1 MPRFRRPFPL
11 LFGLS
16 LCAAAPSF
24 AQSTLPTEREYDK
37 HSQIYNGSSCAQIT
51 DTLPPI
57 EAAPDDKVRVRAD
70 HADLLHNG
78 LSTLSGSVKLKR
90 DDQEITAEQLDYDEL
105 QQRITIDHESLF
117 RSSKIVVDS
126 QSSQFDLDDKSG
138 LFNDDSFVVLMRGA
152 RGHADQLQVNADK
165 TATLKGADYTTCA
178 PGNNSWYLEASKID
192 LDYDAG
198 IGTARNARLRFL
210 DVPIFYSPWIQFPID
225 DRRRTGLL
233 YPLLA
238 NTNKTGFD
246 LREPLYINLAP
257 NYDMTFTPRYMSER
271 GTQLEL
277 SGRYLLSQSEGD
289 LGYQYLNRDRVTDQE
304 RSYLYYND
312 RSLLTP
318 RLSMDL
324 HYADVSD
331 PGYFEDLGNNGIDLS
346 ANSFLDR
353 SARFMYQS
361 PASYSVQML
370 VQDYQEITSNLTQ
383 VEQPYKRLPQILF
396 NTQTRNS
403 FLYSRLGL
411 NGEYSNFVRADSVEG
426 QRIDVDPYIKVERDT
441 IAWYSKALLD
451 YRYTDYRLTGTAP
464 GDASNPSRGLPM
476 LSTEYGLRFE
486 RLLDDGTPQLLEPR
500 LFYLYVPY
508 RNQDDLPVFDSGEP
522 DFDFTQLFARN
533 RFSGID
539 RISDANELTLAL
551 TGRQLDP
558 DTGAV
563 KASAS
568 IGQLYRLEAPRV
580 ALPGETP
587 PDSGVTD
594 LIGEFEYNLS
604 THWGTRLLAQWSPAE
619 SEISR
624 AGVAVRYRDDN
635 RHLFETAYRYRRG
648 LLEQTDLTAMT
659 PIYHAISLAG
669 RWRYSV
675 RDKQSLDTYVGL
687 RYDTCCWAA
696 DAAFRRYI
704 SDSKG
709 TMNNGIYFQLE
720 LKGLGQIGSG
730 FPNLHVDDDV
740 Y

>member
-1 MPRFRRPFPL
+1 M

-16 LCAAAPSF
+16 LCVAAPAF
-24 AQSTLPTEREYDK
+24 AQSTLPTEREFDK
-37 HSQIYNGSSCAQIT
+37 HSQTYNGSSCAQIS

-57 EAAPDDKVRVRAD
+57 EAAPDDKVRVTAD
-70 HADLLHNG
+70 QADLVHNG

-90 DDQEITAEQLDYDEL
+90 DDQEITAEQLDYDEA
-105 QQRITIDHESLF
+105 QQRVIINHESLF
-117 RSSKIVVDS
+117 RSSKLVVDS

-138 LFNDDSFVVLMRGA
+138 LFNDNRFVLLSRGA

-165 TATLKGADYTTCA
+165 TASLKGADYTTCA
-178 PGNNSWYLEASKID
+178 PGNDSWYLEASKID

-210 DVPIFYSPWIQFPID
+210 GVPIFYSPWLEFPID
-225 DRRRTGLL
+225 DRRRSGLL

-238 NTNKTGFD
+238 NTDKTGFD
-246 LREPLYINLAP
+246 IREPIYINLAP
-257 NYDMTFTPRYMSER
+257 NYDMTFTPRYMSHR
-271 GTQLEL
+271 GTQLDL

-289 LGYQYLNRDRVTDQE
+289 LGYQYLDHDRVTDE
-304 RSYLYYND
+304 RRTYLFFND
-312 RSLLTP
+312 RSLLLP

-331 PGYFEDLGNNGIDLS
+331 PGYFEDLGGNGIDLS
-346 ANSFLDR
+346 SNSFLDR
-353 SARFMYQS
+353 SARFIYQS

-370 VQDYQEITSNLTQ
+370 VQDYQKIISNLTQ
-383 VEQPYKRLPQILF
+383 VEEPYKRLPQIRF
-396 NTQTRNS
+396 DTQSRNS
-403 FLYSRLGL
+403 FLYSRIGL
-411 NGEYSNFVRADSVEG
+411 TGEYSNFVRDDSVEG
-426 QRIDVDPYIKVERDT
+426 QRIDIDPYIKVERDT
-441 IAWYSKALLD
+441 LAWYSKAQLD

-464 GDASNPSRGLPM
+464 GETDDPDRALPM
-476 LSTEYGLRFE
+476 FSAEYGLRFE

-500 LFYLYVPY
+500 LFYLYAPY

-533 RFSGID
+533 RYSGID

-558 DTGAV
+558 ATGAV

-580 ALPGETP
+580 ALPGEAP
-587 PDSGVTD
+587 PDNGVTD

-604 THWGTRLLAQWSPAE
+604 QHWGTRLLAQWSPEE
-619 SEISR
+619 SQISR
-624 AGVAVRYRDDN
+624 AGVAIRYRDDN
-635 RHLFETAYRYRRG
+635 RHLIETAYRYRRG
-648 LLEQTDLTAMT
+648 LLEQTDLTVMT
-659 PIYHAISLAG
+659 PVWRAISVAG
-669 RWRYSV
+669 RWRYSL
-675 RDKQSLDTYVGL
+675 RDTQSLDTYVGL

-696 DAAFRRYI
+696 DVAFRRYI

-730 FPNLHVDDDV
+730 FPNLRVDDDV